1 MAFDID
7 VIKRVYSEMSSKIER
22 AKQVIGKPLT
32 LSEKVLYSHLWNEEI
47 SSPYI
52 RGVDYV
58 DFGPDR
64 VTCQDATAQMALL
77 QFMQAGKQKVAVP
90 TTVHCD
96 HLIFAQT
103 GPKKVLHQSNKF
115 SSELF
120 LFLVST

>member
-52 RGVDYV
+52 RGGDYV
-58 DFGPDR
+58 DFVGLAIWK
-64 VTCQDATAQMALL
+64 TIKWGFILIILL
-77 QFMQAGKQKVAVP
+77 
-90 TTVHCD
+90 
-96 HLIFAQT
+96 LII
-103 GPKKVLHQSNKF
+103 
-115 SSELF
+115 F
-120 LFLVST
+120 LN